1 MVGAV
6 LVDETDEIMLITS
19 AGVLVRTEVE
29 QIREMG
35 RATQG
40 VTLINCDEGD
50 LLTGV
55 KRVVES
61 DLAESDD
68 EEDRN
73 TAIVDNGVDEINEDD
88 QNDIQLSDDD
98 RPADER

>member
-1 MVGAV
+1 M
-6 LVDETDEIMLITS
+6 
-19 AGVLVRTEVE
+19 R
-29 QIREMG
+29 R
-35 RATQG
+35 
-40 VTLINCDEGD
+40 

-61 DLAESDD
+61 DLDESDD

-88 QNDIQLSDDD
+88 RMTFNSDDD
-98 RPADER
+98 RADER